1 MRRAYEPAPVQPPI
15 WLPLGAG
22 ALLAGLMAVLA
33 LPLYGYGAATWSR
46 TVFLSTLLLW
56 MLPLTLLQRDW
67 WRRGWG
73 MRRTW
78 LLMLPLTLG
87 MVLLTKSLHLWPQ
100 RATGEAPD
108 LAWLWRGLEAP
119 WLGLL
124 AYAALH
130 ALIVHAWALRAARIR
145 VQQAEQSARDA
156 QLHALQLQLQP
167 HFLFNT
173 LNAISAEVG
182 EGRTALAQR
191 MLARLGDLLRATLEL
206 VGQPTHSLA
215 AELSLVESYLDIER
229 ARMGERMRLDWQI
242 APAILDAE
250 VPALSLQPLV
260 ENAVRHGLSP
270 RRAPGMLRL
279 HSWREEDTLRVEIA
293 NDLPE
298 SPPVGSPGG
307 GVGLANL
314 RARLRELYGAAAT
327 LDCTTEHGQFRV
339 RLSLPWRAGG
349 SG

>member
-1 MRRAYEPAPVQPPI
+1 M

-22 ALLAGLMAVLA
+22 ALLAALLAVLA
-33 LPLYGYGAATWSR
+33 LPLYGHGVATWSR

-56 MLPLTLLQRDW
+56 MLPLTLLQRAW
-67 WRRGWG
+67 WRRSWS

-78 LLMLPLTLG
+78 LLLLPVTLC
-87 MVLLTKSLHLWPQ
+87 MVLLTKWLHLWPQ

-124 AYAALH
+124 AFAALH
-130 ALIVHAWALRAARIR
+130 ALIVHAWELRATRIR
-145 VQQAEQSARDA
+145 VRQAEQSARDA

-173 LNAISAEVG
+173 LNAISSEVG
-182 EGRTALAQR
+182 DGHAAVAQQ

-206 VGQPTHSLA
+206 GGQATHSLA

-229 ARMGERMRLDWQI
+229 VRLGERMRVDRQI
-242 APAILDAE
+242 APGLLDAE
-250 VPALSLQPLV
+250 VPTLSLQPLL
-260 ENAVRHGLSP
+260 ENALRHGLAP
-270 RRAPGMLRL
+270 RRAPGTLRL
-279 HSWREEDTLRVEIA
+279 RIWRERDTLRVDIA

-298 SPPVGSPGG
+298 TAPSASPGG

-314 RARLRELYGAAAT
+314 RARLAQLYGVQAA
-327 LDCTTEHGQFRV
+327 LECTVDHAQFRV
-339 RLSLPWRAGG
+339 QLSLPWRESGG
-349 SG
+349 R